1 MEKIKELYT
10 KYKEIILYVFF
21 GGLTTVI
28 NYAIYAL
35 MVLLKIDIYTSNI
48 VAWIGAVLFA
58 YLTNRKM
65 VFNSEAKGKKSVII
79 EILSFYGARV
89 FSLAVETALL
99 FVCVSLLG
107 MNEWIVKLV
116 LQVVVIVL
124 NYIFSKFLVF
134 RKKKKPQQKNQ

>member
-1 MEKIKELYT
+1 MEKLKELYI
-10 KYKEIILYVFF
+10 KYKEIILYVIF

-48 VAWIGAVLFA
+48 TAWVGAVLFA

-65 VFNSEAKGKKSVII
+65 VFNSEAKGKKSIFI

-89 FSLAVETALL
+89 FSLAVETGLL
-99 FVCVSLLG
+99 FVCVSLMG
-107 MNEWIVKLV
+107 MNEWITKLV

-134 RKKKKPQQKNQ
+134 

>member
-1 MEKIKELYT
+1 MKKLKELYI
-10 KYKEIILYVFF
+10 KYKEIILYVIF

-35 MVLLKIDIYTSNI
+35 MVLLKLDIYTSNI

-79 EILSFYGARV
+79 EILSFYGSRV
-89 FSLAVETALL
+89 FSLAVETGLL
-99 FVCVSLLG
+99 FVCVSLMC
-107 MNEWIVKLV
+107 MNEWITKLV
-116 LQVVVIVL
+116 LQIVVIVL

-134 RKKKKPQQKNQ
+134 RKKKK

>member
-1 MEKIKELYT
+1 MEKLKELYI
-10 KYKEIILYVFF
+10 KYKEIILYVIF

-48 VAWIGAVLFA
+48 TAWIGAVLFA

-79 EILSFYGARV
+79 EILSFYGSRV
-89 FSLAVETALL
+89 FSLAVETGLL
-99 FVCVSLLG
+99 FVCVSLMG
-107 MNEWIVKLV
+107 MNEWITKLV

-124 NYIFSKFLVF
+124 NYIFSKFIVF
-134 RKKKKPQQKNQ
+134 RKKKKS

>member
-1 MEKIKELYT
+1 MKKIKALYL

-35 MVLLKIDIYTSNI
+35 MLFLNIDIYTSNI
-48 VAWIGAVLFA
+48 AAWIGAVLFA

-65 VFNSEAKGKKSVII
+65 VFNSEAKGKKSIII
-79 EILSFYGARV
+79 EILSFYGSRV
-89 FSLAVETALL
+89 FSLAVETGLL
-99 FVCVSLLG
+99 FVCVSLMG
-107 MNEWIVKLV
+107 MNEWITKLV

-134 RKKKKPQQKNQ
+134 RKKKK

>member
-1 MEKIKELYT
+1 MEKLKELYI
-10 KYKEIILYVFF
+10 KYKEIILYVIF

-48 VAWIGAVLFA
+48 TAWIGAVLFA
-58 YLTNRKM
+58 YFTNRKM

-79 EILSFYGARV
+79 EILSFYGSRV
-89 FSLAVETALL
+89 FSLAVETGLL
-99 FVCVSLLG
+99 FVCVSLMG
-107 MNEWIVKLV
+107 MNEWITKLV

-124 NYIFSKFLVF
+124 NYIFSKFIVF
-134 RKKKKPQQKNQ
+134 RKKKKS

>member
-1 MEKIKELYT
+1 MKKLKELCI
-10 KYKEIILYVFF
+10 KYKEIILYVIF

-28 NYAIYAL
+28 NYAIYAF

-48 VAWIGAVLFA
+48 TAWVGAVLFA

-65 VFNSEAKGKKSVII
+65 VFNSDAKGKKSIII

-89 FSLAVETALL
+89 FSLAVETGLL
-99 FVCVSLLG
+99 FVCVSLMG
-107 MNEWIVKLV
+107 MNEWITKLV

-134 RKKKKPQQKNQ
+134 RKKKK

>member
-1 MEKIKELYT
+1 MKKLKEIYI
-10 KYKEIILYVFF
+10 KYKEIILYVIF

-28 NYAIYAL
+28 NYAIYAF

-48 VAWIGAVLFA
+48 MAWVGAVLFA

-65 VFNSEAKGKKSVII
+65 VFNSDAKGKKSIII

-89 FSLAVETALL
+89 FSLAVETGLL
-99 FVCVSLLG
+99 FVCVSLMG
-107 MNEWIVKLV
+107 MNEWITKLV

-134 RKKKKPQQKNQ
+134 RKKKK

>member
-1 MEKIKELYT
+1 MEKFKELYI
-10 KYKEIILYVFF
+10 KYKEIILYVIF

-48 VAWIGAVLFA
+48 TAWIGAVLFA

-79 EILSFYGARV
+79 EILSFYGSRV
-89 FSLAVETALL
+89 FSLAVETGLL
-99 FVCVSLLG
+99 FVCVSLMG
-107 MNEWIVKLV
+107 MNEWITKLV

-124 NYIFSKFLVF
+124 NYIFSKFIVF
-134 RKKKKPQQKNQ
+134 RKKKKS

>member
-1 MEKIKELYT
+1 MEKLKELYI
-10 KYKEIILYVFF
+10 KYKEIILYVIF

-48 VAWIGAVLFA
+48 AAWIGAVLFA

-65 VFNSEAKGKKSVII
+65 VFNSEAKGKKSIFI

-89 FSLAVETALL
+89 FSLAVETGLL
-99 FVCVSLLG
+99 FVCVSLMG
-107 MNEWIVKLV
+107 MNEWITKLV

-134 RKKKKPQQKNQ
+134 RKKKK

>member
-1 MEKIKELYT
+1 MKKLKELYI
-10 KYKEIILYVFF
+10 KYKEIILYVIF

-28 NYAIYAL
+28 NYAIYAF

-48 VAWIGAVLFA
+48 TAWVGAVLFA

-65 VFNSEAKGKKSVII
+65 VFNSEAKGKKSIII

-89 FSLAVETALL
+89 FSLAVETGLL
-99 FVCVSLLG
+99 FVCVSLMG
-107 MNEWIVKLV
+107 MNEWITKLV

-134 RKKKKPQQKNQ
+134 RKKKK

>member
-1 MEKIKELYT
+1 MKKLRELYIRH
-10 KYKEIILYVFF
+10 KEIILYVIF

-35 MVLLKIDIYTSNI
+35 MVLLQIDIYTSNI
-48 VAWIGAVLFA
+48 TAWVGAVLFA

-79 EILSFYGARV
+79 EILSFYGSRV
-89 FSLAVETALL
+89 FSLAVETGLL
-99 FVCVSLLG
+99 FVCVSLMN
-107 MNEWIVKLV
+107 MNEWITKLV

-134 RKKKKPQQKNQ
+134 RKKK

>member
-1 MEKIKELYT
+1 MKKLKEIYI
-10 KYKEIILYVFF
+10 KYKEIILYVIF

-28 NYAIYAL
+28 NYAIYAF

-48 VAWIGAVLFA
+48 TAWVGAVLFA

-65 VFNSEAKGKKSVII
+65 VFNSEANGKKSIII

-89 FSLAVETALL
+89 FSLAVETGLL
-99 FVCVSLLG
+99 FVCVSLMG
-107 MNEWIVKLV
+107 MNEWITKLV

-134 RKKKKPQQKNQ
+134 RKKKK